1 MGNPSNGLTRT
12 RNLNIVVSTG
22 AYSANDVL
30 GVGGYI
36 EVDFG
41 VPGLKLLGLHL
52 FDAIDQKP
60 TFTVYVYDQKP
71 TTVAADNAAWAADA
85 TSQKYLRGRF
95 TVASGDWT
103 SENSMATASVNLE
116 GLGISVGDLAGN
128 KLYLVFKVTNTPDYV
143 AATDLIIHLTVL
155 VDE

>member
-1 MGNPSNGLTRT
+1 MSPFNLTRT
-12 RNLNIVVSTG
+12 RNLNIAVSLA

-60 TFTVYVYDQKP
+60 TFTVYVYDRKP
-71 TTVAADNAAWAADA
+71 AVVAADNAAWAADA
-85 TSQKYLRGRF
+85 NTHNHLRGRF

-116 GLGISVGDLAGN
+116 ALGISVGDLSNN
-128 KLYLVFKVTNTPDYV
+128 KLYLVFKVTNTPDYA
-143 AATDLIIHLTVL
+143 AATDLTIHLTVL
-155 VDE
+155 VDG